1 MKRPDFAAL
10 LFIAAAL
17 VLQIR
22 FCVVD
27 DRAPTDLGHYYNS
40 FRNTLVWWQTNGEI
54 NWSVVDTP
62 YSLLLAAI
70 GQVIPPSVL
79 FIEVVDTIWLFF
91 MVAGTALAARAV
103 AGPLA
108 GAVASLVVVGFP
120 QTHVLARTHWIHHP
134 ETGALVMALA
144 LWLVAPSLR
153 SWWQAL
159 GVAVFLFLG
168 ETIRQTGIPF
178 GVPLGLLILGVG
190 WWQGARLR
198 LAPVLVALVGGI
210 VWHAPKLIQYVAN
223 KAASAGGYA
232 KSVTAPWYSIVENL
246 GLPVLVF
253 AVPLALLGLW
263 AAKKRGV
270 PAAVVGICLVWLA
283 GGVVAVAVFN
293 VGPDN
298 FPISGIALAVLAGM
312 GASML
317 PIPQAATLLLGVVAG
332 VMVQAPPLMQYESIR
347 GLPSVLR
354 SWASPGP
361 INYLRVYWFPV
372 PVEVVLPVVDQV
384 CADTKRDRMARC
396 FILASRGLFNPSWED
411 GGTFALFLSGRSRS
425 TVLTPEVIWNDQGAA
440 SGVTRRV
447 HAVVDVRCAEGVA
460 PSAGGRFQA
469 QYARMQAML
478 QTYGQSPIATF
489 GDPKACVQT
498 WYAVPNGGALVE

>member
-1 MKRPDFAAL
+1 MKRPDFATAVFVL
-10 LFIAAAL
+10 AAM

-22 FCVVD
+22 FCIVD
-27 DRAPTDLGHYYNS
+27 ERAPTDLGHYYNS
-40 FRNTLVWWQTNGEI
+40 FRNTLVWWQQNGVI

-62 YSLLLAAI
+62 YSLALAAI
-70 GQVIPPSVL
+70 GQIVPPSVL
-79 FIEVVDTIWLFF
+79 FIEVIDSGWLLLTL
-91 MVAGTALAARAV
+91 VGTALAARAV
-103 AGPLA
+103 GGPVA
-108 GAVASLVVVGFP
+108 GAVATLIVAAYP

-134 ETGALVMALA
+134 ETGAIVMALA
-144 LWLVAPSLR
+144 LWLRAPGISTWL
-153 SWWQAL
+153 QAF
-159 GVAVFLFLG
+159 GVAVFLFFG

-178 GVPLGLLILGVG
+178 GVPLGVAIVG
-190 WWQGARLR
+190 MAWMYGARWR
-198 LAPVLVALVGGI
+198 LLPVVLALGGGI
-210 VWHAPKLIQYVAN
+210 AWHAPKLFQYVSN
-223 KAASAGGYA
+223 KASSAGGYA

-246 GLPVLVF
+246 GLPVLIF
-253 AVPLALLGLW
+253 AAPLALVGLW
-263 AAKKRGV
+263 ALRKRGAE
-270 PAAVVGICLVWLA
+270 AAVVVLCLIWLA
-283 GGVVAVAVFN
+283 GGVVAVDVFN

-298 FPISGIALAVLAGM
+298 FPISGVALALLAGM
-312 GASML
+312 GAAML
-317 PIPQAATLLLGVVAG
+317 PGPWAVPVLLGAAAG
-332 VMVQAPPLMQYESIR
+332 VLVQAPPLMQYETIR
-347 GLPSVLR
+347 GLPSGLR
-354 SWASPGP
+354 SWANPGP
-361 INYLRVYWFPV
+361 INYLRVYWYPI
-372 PVEVVLPVVDQV
+372 PVELVLPAVDQV

-411 GGTFALFLSGRSRS
+411 GGTFALFLAGRSRS

-498 WYAVPNGGALVE
+498 WYAVPQGGALVE